1 MTARL
6 PGLVMLVMAGLYGWQ
21 ALQIPVFAADAR
33 EAMTAQTMPL
43 VLAAAL
49 SIIGVILLF
58 PQQPRVSMVSTLS
71 ADHRRWWQVAGL
83 LAVCIVFGLAIEP
96 LGVLPAS
103 ALALFSNLLVLGVR
117 HRPTLLL
124 VPLLVTVVLWLLLVG
139 LLGLYL
145 DPGYLW
151 TADV

>member
-6 PGLVMLVMAGLYGWQ
+6 PGFVLLAIAGIYGWQ
-21 ALQIPVFAADAR
+21 ALQIPVFAADSR

-43 VLAAAL
+43 VLAGAL
-49 SIIGVILLF
+49 SIIGVVLLF
-58 PQQPRVSMVSTLS
+58 PKRSGVSLVSSLS
-71 ADHRRWWQVAGL
+71 ADRRRWWQAFGL
-83 LAVCIVFGLAIEP
+83 LGVCIVFGLVLEP
-96 LGVLPAS
+96 LGVLFAS
-103 ALALFSNLLVLGVR
+103 ALALLTSLLVLGVR

-124 VPLLVTVVLWLLLVG
+124 VPLLVSAGLWFLLVG

-151 TADV
+151 TAHV

>member
-6 PGLVMLVMAGLYGWQ
+6 PGFVVLVITGLYGWQ
-21 ALQIPVFAADAR
+21 ALQIPVFAADAH

-43 VLAAAL
+43 VLTAAL

-58 PQQPRVSMVSTLS
+58 PQQPGVSLVSTLS
-71 ADHRRWWQVAGL
+71 TDHRRWWQVAGL
-83 LAVCIVFGLAIEP
+83 LAVCIVFGLVIEP

-103 ALALFSNLLVLGVR
+103 ALALLLSLLVLGVR

-124 VPLLVTVVLWLLLVG
+124 VPLLVSAALWLLLVG

-151 TADV
+151 TSDV

>member
-1 MTARL
+1 
-6 PGLVMLVMAGLYGWQ
+6 
-21 ALQIPVFAADAR
+21 
-33 EAMTAQTMPL
+33 MTAQTMPL

>member
-6 PGLVMLVMAGLYGWQ
+6 PGLVLLAIAILYGWQ

-43 VLAAAL
+43 VLAGAL

-58 PQQPRVSMVSTLS
+58 PQSSGVSMVASLS
-71 ADHRRWWQVAGL
+71 ADRRRWWQALGL
-83 LAVCIVFGLAIEP
+83 LAVCIVFGLVLEP

-103 ALALFSNLLVLGVR
+103 ALVLLMSLLVLGVR

-124 VPLLVTVVLWLLLVG
+124 VPLLVSAGLWVLLVG

-145 DPGYLW
+145 DPGHLW
-151 TADV
+151 TSDV

>member
-6 PGLVMLVMAGLYGWQ
+6 PGLVVLVIAGLYGWQ

-58 PQQPRVSMVSTLS
+58 PQKSGVLLVSTLS
-71 ADHRRWWQVAGL
+71 ADYRRWWQAFGL
-83 LAVCIVFGLAIEP
+83 LTVCIVFGLVIGP

-103 ALALFSNLLVLGVR
+103 ALALFASLLVLGVR
-117 HRPTLLL
+117 HRPTLLW
-124 VPLLVTVVLWLLLVG
+124 VPLLVSAALWALLVG

-145 DPGYLW
+145 DPGSLW